1 VSSYP
6 LNPCQSY
13 PILLQFPAPELLANR
28 TAGPDDADTTRKP
41 RGQEKDGVEYH
52 FTTREQFEKMI
63 SEGGFIEH
71 AKFGDN
77 YYGTSYQAIKD
88 IEDAGRRPL
97 LDIEMEVTYP
107 LPPPLSPVPT
117 SPSPSFPLRAL

>member
-1 VSSYP
+1 MASKDERVLVISGPSGSGKSTII
-6 LNPCQSY
+6 NGK
-13 PILLQFPAPELLANR
+13 LLQEFPDKFGFSVSPNR

-52 FTTREQFEKMI
+52 FTTRELFEKMI

-97 LDIEMEVTYP
+97 LDIEME
-107 LPPPLSPVPT
+107 
-117 SPSPSFPLRAL
+117 